1 MCACVCVCVNLSRT
15 DFAVLVVLSLRLVT
29 GGEVCGDG
37 EEEEVC
43 PGRSGESVEL

>member
-1 MCACVCVCVNLSRT
+1 M
-15 DFAVLVVLSLRLVT
+15 LVVLSLRLVT

-37 EEEEVC
+37 EEEVC